1 MAYPYRS
8 ALVTG
13 ASSGIGREI
22 VRRLAADGVSLVLVA
37 RRADRLETL
46 AAELAEQHGVA
57 VEVLPADLSDDKDV
71 ARVEDRLT
79 DPSRTI
85 DLLVNNAS
93 TATAGAV
100 AEVPAD
106 VAIGTVA
113 VNVLAPIRLAR
124 AAVPGMVARG
134 GGGVLT
140 VSSMV
145 ASLPMPRAAVYGAS
159 KAFLTSLSESLYM
172 ELKGTGVHVTLL
184 SAGLTRTEF
193 HEAAGIDTA
202 GIPAFAW
209 MEPDRVARA
218 GLAGVAAGKV
228 SVVPGAV
235 NRMQIPF
242 FRLAPRA
249 LLRKL
254 AKWS

>member
-22 VRRLAADGVSLVLVA
+22 ARRLAAEGVSLVLVA
-37 RRADRLETL
+37 RRADRLEAL
-46 AAELAEQHGVA
+46 AAELAEQHGA
-57 VEVLPADLSDDKDV
+57 EAEILPADLSDDKDV
-71 ARVEDRLT
+71 ARISDRLA
-79 DPSRTI
+79 DPGRAV

-93 TATAGAV
+93 TASSGGV
-100 AEVPAD
+100 ADLPVD

-134 GGGVLT
+134 HGGVLT

-193 HEAAGIDTA
+193 HEAAHIDTE
-202 GIPAFAW
+202 GIPSFAW
-209 MEPDRVARA
+209 MRPEVVAKA

-228 SVVPGAV
+228 NVVPGLV